1 MPGSEHISEL
11 MRAEEQAQAI
21 VAQARQDKLERL
33 RAAKTEAHGEIE
45 RFRADQEAAYKQSL
59 EDGSSSGA
67 GTLARLQAET
77 EQAIA
82 AEKQNLAA
90 KKDSVAAKLAAHVL
104 SV

>member
-1 MPGSEHISEL
+1 MGDAAPVCRCQGWL
-11 MRAEEQAQAI
+11 RADAEG
-21 VAQARQDKLERL
+21 ARADKLERL

-82 AEKQNLAA
+82 AEKHNLAA
-90 KKDSVAAKLAAHVL
+90 KKDLVAAKLAAHVL